1 MNAASAIEHQ
11 YEKVQTRARERATLP
26 IDGMS
31 CVSCAA
37 QIETVLQKI
46 DGVGEAVVNF
56 AAENA
61 TISYDPS
68 RVDVE
73 HLASTIE
80 RAGYRVPPE
89 TVRLRIGG
97 MTCATCAGRIE
108 QVLRRQ
114 SGVLSA
120 QVNLASELAT
130 VATIRG
136 TTSSVRLIEAIERA
150 GYRAELAVSAAAERE
165 AADRAEGLRARRE
178 LWALLG
184 AAALTAPLI
193 APMVLAPFGI
203 QWTLPGWF
211 QLALATPV
219 QLIAGARFYRG
230 AWSALRAGGA
240 NMDVLVALGTTAAF
254 GLSLVLL
261 ASGGHLY
268 FEGAAAIITFVRLG
282 KWLEARAKHSTTRA
296 IRALMALKPETARVR
311 RQDREVEVPA
321 EAVGR
326 GEIVVIRPGE
336 RVPVDG
342 IIVEGESQLDESLIT
357 GESLPVFKGIG
368 GNVTGGS
375 INGDGLLAVETT
387 RVGEE
392 SMLARIVA
400 LIQDAQGSKAP
411 IQRTVD
417 RVAAV
422 FVPVVVGV
430 AALTLLGWLL
440 AGASIEAAVIN
451 AVAVLIIA
459 CPCALGLAT
468 PAALM
473 VGTGAAARAGILIKD
488 AQALELTLAVDT
500 VVLDKTGTLT
510 EGRPEVLEVAADDRD
525 ELLRLVAA
533 AQHGSEHPLAEAIRR
548 AASERGLE
556 IPQATG
562 FKALP
567 GKGVE
572 ARLNGR
578 EVTVGSPRLMAE
590 RKVDLSEYQDRAAEL
605 EAVGMTVI
613 WACDGNRLL
622 GGIALGDKPRASS
635 HRALARLKAEGV
647 ETVMLTGDNRAAAET
662 VGKALG
668 VSRVIAEVLPEDKAR
683 EIVSLHTQ
691 GRTVAMVGDGI
702 NDAPALAAAD
712 VGFAMGT
719 GTDVAMHTAGVTL
732 MRPEPTLIADAI
744 SISRATR
751 RKIRQNLFWAFV
763 YNTVGIPLAASGFLT
778 PMFAG
783 AAMALSSVS
792 VVTNALLLRRW
803 RASR

>member
-1 MNAASAIEHQ
+1 
-11 YEKVQTRARERATLP
+11 
-26 IDGMS
+26 
-31 CVSCAA
+31 
-37 QIETVLQKI
+37 
-46 DGVGEAVVNF
+46 
-56 AAENA
+56 
-61 TISYDPS
+61 
-68 RVDVE
+68 
-73 HLASTIE
+73 
-80 RAGYRVPPE
+80 
-89 TVRLRIGG
+89 
-97 MTCATCAGRIE
+97 
-108 QVLRRQ
+108 
-114 SGVLSA
+114 
-120 QVNLASELAT
+120 
-130 VATIRG
+130 G

-342 IIVEGESQLDESLIT
+342 MIVEGESQLDESLIT

-430 AALTLLGWLL
+430 AAVTLLGWIL
-440 AGASIEAAVIN
+440 AGASLEVAVIN
-451 AVAVLIIA
+451 AVAVLVIA

-488 AQALELTLAVDT
+488 AQALELTQAVDT

-510 EGRPEVLEVAADDRD
+510 EGRPEVHAVLADNGN

-548 AASERGLE
+548 AATERGLE

-572 ARLNGR
+572 ARVNGR
-578 EVTVGSPRLMAE
+578 EVTIGSPRLMRE
-590 RKVDLSEYQDRAAEL
+590 RNVDLSGYQARAAEL
-605 EAVGMTVI
+605 EAVGMTVV
-613 WACDGNRLL
+613 WACDGDLLL

-635 HRALARLKAEGV
+635 HDALVRLKAEGV
-647 ETVMLTGDNRAAAET
+647 ETVMLTGDNRAAAEA

-668 VSRVIAEVLPEDKAR
+668 VARVIAEVLPEDKAR
-683 EIVSLHTQ
+683 EVATLHAE

-763 YNTVGIPLAASGFLT
+763 YNTVGIPLAAFGFLT

>member
-1 MNAASAIEHQ
+1 
-11 YEKVQTRARERATLP
+11 
-26 IDGMS
+26 
-31 CVSCAA
+31 
-37 QIETVLQKI
+37 
-46 DGVGEAVVNF
+46 
-56 AAENA
+56 
-61 TISYDPS
+61 
-68 RVDVE
+68 
-73 HLASTIE
+73 
-80 RAGYRVPPE
+80 
-89 TVRLRIGG
+89 
-97 MTCATCAGRIE
+97 
-108 QVLRRQ
+108 
-114 SGVLSA
+114 
-120 QVNLASELAT
+120 
-130 VATIRG
+130 
-136 TTSSVRLIEAIERA
+136 LIEAIERA

-342 IIVEGESQLDESLIT
+342 MIVEGESQLDESLIT

-430 AALTLLGWLL
+430 AAVTLLGWIL
-440 AGASIEAAVIN
+440 AGASLEVAVIN
-451 AVAVLIIA
+451 AVAVLVIA

-488 AQALELTLAVDT
+488 AQALELTQAVDT

-510 EGRPEVLEVAADDRD
+510 EGRPEVHAVLADNGN

-548 AASERGLE
+548 AATERGLE

-572 ARLNGR
+572 ARVNGR
-578 EVTVGSPRLMAE
+578 EVTIGSPRLMRE
-590 RKVDLSEYQDRAAEL
+590 RNVDLSGYQARAAEL
-605 EAVGMTVI
+605 EAVGMTVV
-613 WACDGNRLL
+613 WACDGDLLL

-635 HRALARLKAEGV
+635 HDALVRLKAEGV
-647 ETVMLTGDNRAAAET
+647 ETVMLTGDNRAAAEA

-668 VSRVIAEVLPEDKAR
+668 VARVIAEVLPEDKAR
-683 EIVSLHTQ
+683 EVATLHAE

-763 YNTVGIPLAASGFLT
+763 YNTVGIPLAAFGFLT

>member
-1 MNAASAIEHQ
+1 
-11 YEKVQTRARERATLP
+11 
-26 IDGMS
+26 
-31 CVSCAA
+31 
-37 QIETVLQKI
+37 
-46 DGVGEAVVNF
+46 
-56 AAENA
+56 
-61 TISYDPS
+61 
-68 RVDVE
+68 
-73 HLASTIE
+73 
-80 RAGYRVPPE
+80 
-89 TVRLRIGG
+89 
-97 MTCATCAGRIE
+97 
-108 QVLRRQ
+108 
-114 SGVLSA
+114 
-120 QVNLASELAT
+120 
-130 VATIRG
+130 
-136 TTSSVRLIEAIERA
+136 
-150 GYRAELAVSAAAERE
+150 
-165 AADRAEGLRARRE
+165 
-178 LWALLG
+178 
-184 AAALTAPLI
+184 
-193 APMVLAPFGI
+193 
-203 QWTLPGWF
+203 
-211 QLALATPV
+211 
-219 QLIAGARFYRG
+219 
-230 AWSALRAGGA
+230 
-240 NMDVLVALGTTAAF
+240 
-254 GLSLVLL
+254 
-261 ASGGHLY
+261 
-268 FEGAAAIITFVRLG
+268 
-282 KWLEARAKHSTTRA
+282 
-296 IRALMALKPETARVR
+296 
-311 RQDREVEVPA
+311 
-321 EAVGR
+321 
-326 GEIVVIRPGE
+326 
-336 RVPVDG
+336 VDG
-342 IIVEGESQLDESLIT
+342 TIVEGESQLDESLIT
-357 GESLPVFKGIG
+357 GESLPVFKGVG
-368 GNVTGGS
+368 ENVTGGS

-430 AALTLLGWLL
+430 AVVTLLGWIL
-440 AGASIEAAVIN
+440 AGAGLEVAVIN
-451 AVAVLIIA
+451 AVAVLVIA

-488 AQALELTLAVDT
+488 AQALELTQAVDT

-510 EGRPEVLEVAADDRD
+510 EGRPDVHAVLADNGD

-572 ARLNGR
+572 ARVNGR
-578 EVTVGSPRLMAE
+578 EVTIGSPRLMRE
-590 RKVDLSEYQDRAAEL
+590 RNVDLSGYQARAAEL
-605 EAVGMTVI
+605 EAVGMTVV
-613 WACDGNRLL
+613 WACDGDRLL

-635 HRALARLKAEGV
+635 HDALVRLKAEGV
-647 ETVMLTGDNRAAAET
+647 ETVMLTGDNRAAAEA

-668 VSRVIAEVLPEDKAR
+668 VARVIAEVLPEDKAR
-683 EIVSLHTQ
+683 EVATLHAE

-763 YNTVGIPLAASGFLT
+763 YNTVGIPLAAFGFLT